1 MRSLLNVVII
11 IIITTIEDVIILLL
25 CGVHETGS
33 EAMRLHVN
41 VGRYTPTANSV
52 NIIHIFI
59 VIKYCDVIIDILLLI
74 IVKYKYNYNVLT
86 VQLSVYTTL
95 VFTATVQ

>member
-1 MRSLLNVVII
+1 MRSRLHVVII
-11 IIITTIEDVIILLL
+11 IIIVITTVELIILLL

-41 VGRYTPTANSV
+41 IGRYTPTANGV

-59 VIKYCDVIIDILLLI
+59 VNKYCDVIIDIGVI
-74 IVKYKYNYNVLT
+74 INNNY
-86 VQLSVYTTL
+86 SKI
-95 VFTATVQ
+95 